1 MFSDCYCLSINPLKL
16 KIWSQILSG
25 SGGAQCKKIEGLS
38 LQSMIIDLDKQKVIG
53 VVNLIYVMVHH
64 RVPSINA
71 MIIDLDRQIMIS
83 NQCDGSP

>member
-1 MFSDCYCLSINPLKL
+1 MQ
-16 KIWSQILSG
+16 KIV
-25 SGGAQCKKIEGLS
+25 GLS